1 MTQPQ
6 MYLPAT
12 QHTTHNNSLG
22 TASFVLGLVS
32 FALSLAP
39 FGILLTFPAG
49 LTGIAAGLGN
59 LQRLNCH
66 TASNKALTW
75 IGIGLNLAAIVV
87 GIVLTV
93 VIWRPNAI
101 SGG

>member
-6 MYLPAT
+6 ISLPAP
-12 QHTTHNNSLG
+12 QHTTHNNLG
-22 TASFVLGLVS
+22 TASLVLGLVS

-39 FGILLTFPAG
+39 FGILLSFPTG

-59 LQRLNCH
+59 LQRLSHH

-75 IGIGLNLAAIVV
+75 IGIALNLAAIVI
-87 GIVLTV
+87 GIVLAA
-93 VIWRPNAI
+93 VIWHPNAI

>member
-6 MYLPAT
+6 MYLPAA
-12 QHTTHNNSLG
+12 QHTTHNSLG
-22 TASFVLGLVS
+22 TASFVWGLVS

-39 FGILLTFPAG
+39 FGILLAFPAG
-49 LTGIAAGLGN
+49 LIGIAAGLGN
-59 LQRLNCH
+59 LPRLSRH

-87 GIVLTV
+87 GIVLTA
-93 VIWRPNAI
+93 VIWHGNAT
-101 SGG
+101 SGS

>member
-6 MYLPAT
+6 MYLPLPRDTA
-12 QHTTHNNSLG
+12 HNGLG
-22 TASFVLGLVS
+22 TASFVLGLMS

-39 FGILLTFPAG
+39 FGILLAFPAG
-49 LTGIAAGLGN
+49 LTGIGVGLGN
-59 LQRLNCH
+59 LQRLSRH

-75 IGIGLNLAAIVV
+75 IGIGLNVAAIVT

-93 VIWRPNAI
+93 VIWHANAT
-101 SGG
+101 SGT

>member
-6 MYLPAT
+6 MYLPAPHRT
-12 QHTTHNNSLG
+12 EQNGLG

-39 FGILLTFPAG
+39 FGILLAFPAG
-49 LTGIAAGLGN
+49 LIGVGVGLGN
-59 LQRLNCH
+59 QQRLSRH
-66 TASNKALTW
+66 TASNKTLTW
-75 IGIGLNLAAIVV
+75 IGIGLNLAAIVI
-87 GIVLTV
+87 GIVLTAA
-93 VIWRPNAI
+93 IWHVNAT